1 MRANVRGPM
10 ERCTVLVVPVV
21 HASPPVVDE
30 FADGLDVSSLRCSM
44 DRYLHKTGLGLS
56 AR

>member
-30 FADGLDVSSLRCSM
+30 FADGLDVSSLRRSM